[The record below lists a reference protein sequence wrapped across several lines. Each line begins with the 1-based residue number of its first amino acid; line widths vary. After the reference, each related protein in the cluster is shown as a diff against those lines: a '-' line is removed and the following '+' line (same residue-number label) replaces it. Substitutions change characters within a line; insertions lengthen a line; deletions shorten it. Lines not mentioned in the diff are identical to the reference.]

1 MSRNTK
7 KQSFHQNSKSQ
18 DEIIDKQANLTQ
30 NTLQNPFDKNSNR
43 NFRNNDQEDENK
55 FLRKNMTTEKE

>member
-1 MSRNTK
+1 MNRNTK
-7 KQSFHQNSKSQ
+7 KQSFHQNLKSQ

-43 NFRNNDQEDENK
+43 IFRNNDQEDENK